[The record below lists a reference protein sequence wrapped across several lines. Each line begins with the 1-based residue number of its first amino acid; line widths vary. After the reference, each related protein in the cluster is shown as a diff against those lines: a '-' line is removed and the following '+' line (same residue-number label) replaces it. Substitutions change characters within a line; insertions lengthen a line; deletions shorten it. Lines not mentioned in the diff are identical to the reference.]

1 MTAADLGLP
10 VDAITFIPEP
20 GADPEAALYS
30 DTATAGGV
38 VWTTQIPTRPD
49 GSIPA
54 GIEAQSRQVLDN
66 LRAALERAGSRL
78 DRVLHMTIY
87 FTDLAQRSA
96 FNELYR
102 EYFPAPR
109 PVRCALGVSQLG
121 IAGMKVELTATA
133 AVSAPD

>member
-1 MTAADLGLP
+1 MVHKTA
-10 VDAITFIPEP
+10 TFIAEP
-20 GADPEAALYS
+20 GADPETALYS

-38 VWTTQIPTRPD
+38 VWTTQIPTGPD
-49 GSIPA
+49 GSIPD

-66 LRAALERAGSRL
+66 LRSALERAGTSL
-78 DRVLHMTIY
+78 DHVLHMTIY
-87 FTDLAQRSA
+87 FTDMAERAA
-96 FNELYR
+96 FNDLYR

-133 AVSAPD
+133 ALAGAN